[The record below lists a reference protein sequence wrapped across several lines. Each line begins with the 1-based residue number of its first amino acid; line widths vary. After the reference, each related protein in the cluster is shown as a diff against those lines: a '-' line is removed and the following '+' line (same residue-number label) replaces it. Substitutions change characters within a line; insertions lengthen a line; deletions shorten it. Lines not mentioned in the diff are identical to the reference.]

1 MSKCNEISLAV
12 QSGKQKD
19 AAALVQAALNEGTK
33 AEQILT
39 EGLLP
44 AMDIVGQKFTANEIY
59 VPEMLIAARAMNA
72 AMEILKP
79 MLVSAGVKPIG
90 RAVIGT
96 VKGDL
101 HDIGKNLVRL
111 MMEGKAIEVFDI
123 GVDVTA
129 EQFADAVEEHGA
141 TVVACSALLTT
152 TMGEMKNIIEVLTQ
166 RGLRDKVKIMVGGA
180 PISESFC
187 KEIGA
192 DYYTA
197 DAASAAD
204 IARDILLNAK

>member
-1 MSKCNEISLAV
+1 MSKCNDISLAV
-12 QSGKQKD
+12 QKGKKND
-19 AAALVQAALNEGTK
+19 AVTFVQEALSEGIK

-79 MLVSAGVKPIG
+79 MLVDAGVKPIG

-111 MMEGKAIEVFDI
+111 MLEGKGIEVFDL
-123 GVDVTA
+123 GVDVSA
-129 EQFADAVEEHGA
+129 EQFADAAAEHDA
-141 TVVACSALLTT
+141 TIVACSALLTT
-152 TMGEMKNIIEVLTQ
+152 TMTEMKRVVEVFVE

-180 PISESFC
+180 PITEAFC

-197 DAASAAD
+197 DAASAGD
-204 IARDILLNAK
+204 VARNILVSA